1 MAAETEVKQTTIG
14 NFTTFLKE
22 LRTKVLQSN
31 PQHSGPCNVVN
42 GWDFPPLGKEDL
54 AQKLDQL
61 VGYIETHQFQEG
73 DELDRVLNA
82 SREGFSKWAE
92 TPLNYLYDRSS
103 SRSVVCNFL
112 ILLSDIRDA
121 LELYDLGLRTGELQ
135 SRILESKRRTEAI
148 ELRLASSEKSI
159 GDVEKAA
166 ERIIEA
172 DKAAVQLPETLLSL
186 KETGNQVSAIK
197 KQAEQAQVVIQ
208 QAEATAKAK
217 ERFFDETEEQIKAL
231 LEKSKAV
238 LATATSSGLAGAFY
252 DRKKELQT
260 IGWIWTGGLICA
272 LVGAIFAI
280 WWRADQLFALLDR
293 ANEIGTFTLIANFV
307 ISIGFIGAPVWLA
320 WLATKQ
326 VGYYFR
332 LSEDYAFKAS
342 VSASYEGFMEE
353 ARRHDAEFEK
363 KVLES
368 TLERYDEPP
377 LRFVDNRVHGSPY
390 HELFESDEFKSA
402 MKNIPGFKD
411 NVLSAIKGCLRTSA
425 KADSPVEEKPPV
437 DSK

>member
-14 NFTTFLKE
+14 SFTTFLKE
-22 LRTKVLQSN
+22 LQTKVLQSN
-31 PQHSGPCNVVN
+31 SQYSGPCNGVN

-54 AQKLDQL
+54 AQKLGQL
-61 VGYIETHQFQEG
+61 ISYIETHQFQESE
-73 DELDRVLNA
+73 DLDRVLNA
-82 SREGFSKWAE
+82 SQEGFSKWAE
-92 TPLNYLYDRSS
+92 TPLNHIYDRNY
-103 SRSVVCNFL
+103 SRSAICNFL
-112 ILLSDIRDA
+112 ILTADVKDA
-121 LELYDLGLRTGELQ
+121 LELYDLGLLTGELQ

-148 ELRLASSEKSI
+148 EHRLTSSENSI
-159 GDVEKAA
+159 GDVERAA

-172 DKAAVQLPETLLSL
+172 DRAAVQLPETLSSL

-208 QAEATAKAK
+208 QAEAAAKAK
-217 ERFFDETEEQIKAL
+217 ERFFVETEEQIKAL

-252 DRKKELQT
+252 DRKKELQR

-293 ANEIGTFTLIANFV
+293 ANEIGTFTLFANFV

-353 ARRHDAEFEK
+353 ARGHDAEFEK

-425 KADSPVEEKPPV
+425 KADSPVKEKPPV

>member
-14 NFTTFLKE
+14 SFTTFLKE
-22 LRTKVLQSN
+22 LQTKVLQSN
-31 PQHSGPCNVVN
+31 SQHSGPCNGVN

-54 AQKLDQL
+54 AQKLGQL
-61 VGYIETHQFQEG
+61 ISYIETHQFQESE
-73 DELDRVLNA
+73 DLDRVLNA
-82 SREGFSKWAE
+82 SQEGFSKWAE
-92 TPLNYLYDRSS
+92 TPLNHIYDRNY
-103 SRSVVCNFL
+103 SRSAICNFL
-112 ILLSDIRDA
+112 ILTADVKDA
-121 LELYDLGLRTGELQ
+121 LELYDLGLLTGELQ

-148 ELRLASSEKSI
+148 EHRLTSSENSI
-159 GDVEKAA
+159 GDVERAA

-172 DKAAVQLPETLLSL
+172 DRAAVQLPETLSSL

-208 QAEATAKAK
+208 QAEAAAKAK

-252 DRKKELQT
+252 DRKKELQR
-260 IGWIWTGGLICA
+260 IGWIWTAGLICA

-307 ISIGFIGAPVWLA
+307 ISIAFIGAPAWLA

>member
-14 NFTTFLKE
+14 SFTTFLEE
-22 LRTKVLQSN
+22 LQTKISRSN
-31 PQHSGPCNVVN
+31 TQYSGPCNEEN
-42 GWDFPPLGKEDL
+42 GWDLPPLGKDDL
-54 AQKLDQL
+54 AQKLGQL
-61 VGYIETHQFQEG
+61 ISYIESHQFQESE
-73 DELDRVLNA
+73 DLDLALSGYHEKFKKWSETLLNH
-82 SREGFSKWAE
+82 
-92 TPLNYLYDRSS
+92 LYDRNY
-103 SRSVVCNFL
+103 SRSAICNFL
-112 ILLSDIRDA
+112 ILLVDTKDA
-121 LELYDLGLRTGELQ
+121 LELCDLGLRTGELQ
-135 SRILESKRRTEAI
+135 TRILESKRRTEAI
-148 ELRLASSEKSI
+148 ERRLASSEKSI

-172 DKAAVQLPETLLSL
+172 DKAAVQLPETLSSL
-186 KETGNQVSAIK
+186 KETGEQVSLIK
-197 KQAEQAQVVIQ
+197 NKAEQAQVVIQ
-208 QAEATAKAK
+208 AAEASAKAK
-217 ERFFDETEEQIKAL
+217 ERFFAETEEQIKGL
-231 LEKSKAV
+231 LEKSKSV

-252 DRKKELQT
+252 DRKKELQK
-260 IGWIWTGGLICA
+260 IGWIWTGALICA
-272 LVGAIFAI
+272 LIGAIFAI

-353 ARRHDAEFEK
+353 ARGHDAEFEK

-377 LRFVDNRVHGSPY
+377 LRFVDSRVHGSPY

-411 NVLSAIKGCLRTSA
+411 NVLSAIKGCLRTPA

>member
-14 NFTTFLKE
+14 SFTTFLKE
-22 LRTKVLQSN
+22 LQTKVLQSN
-31 PQHSGPCNVVN
+31 SQYSGPCNGVN

-54 AQKLDQL
+54 AQKLGQL
-61 VGYIETHQFQEG
+61 ISYIETHQFQESE
-73 DELDRVLNA
+73 DLDRVLNA
-82 SREGFSKWAE
+82 SQEGFSKWAE
-92 TPLNYLYDRSS
+92 TPLNHIYDRNY
-103 SRSVVCNFL
+103 SRSAICNFL
-112 ILLSDIRDA
+112 ILTADVKDA
-121 LELYDLGLRTGELQ
+121 LELYDLGLLTGELQ

-377 LRFVDNRVHGSPY
+377 LRFVDSRVHGSPY

-411 NVLSAIKGCLRTSA
+411 RVLSALKGCLRTSS